1 MEIQIQSLVSRYIR
15 AYQKKLA
22 SEYPTLQISV
32 LEELWNNTSLDQGSV
47 SLPSTNVK
55 KKKRS
60 PYQNYFSIRRNDLQS
75 ENKSFGQLSQMI
87 SKEWRGMSTEE
98 KKSFEVTSEND
109 SLLQKN
115 ISFDNILHFAD
126 DENVD
131 DRSTFEENE
140 SDNENECIDD
150 VDDFIFEGDEDD
162 PLS

>member
-1 MEIQIQSLVSRYIR
+1 
-15 AYQKKLA
+15 
-22 SEYPTLQISV
+22 
-32 LEELWNNTSLDQGSV
+32 
-47 SLPSTNVK
+47 
-55 KKKRS
+55 
-60 PYQNYFSIRRNDLQS
+60 
-75 ENKSFGQLSQMI
+75 MI